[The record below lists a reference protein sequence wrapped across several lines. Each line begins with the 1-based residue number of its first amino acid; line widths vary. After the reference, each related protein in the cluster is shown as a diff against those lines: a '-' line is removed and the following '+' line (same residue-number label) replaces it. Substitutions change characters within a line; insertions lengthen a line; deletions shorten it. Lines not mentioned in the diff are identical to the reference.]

1 MVNSATIHTLI
12 NPLQELWA
20 YRSLLRMLVARDL
33 KVRYRGSVLG
43 VVWSFLQPLG
53 MMVVMSFVFGVIN
66 RGPAEI
72 EHYNVFILSGL
83 LGWNFF
89 AAAVVSGAGSVLNS
103 AALVKKVYFP
113 RVVLPLA
120 SVAASLVNYL
130 LALPMWLL
138 VALISGHP
146 LHGTLLLLP
155 FVVGLQA
162 IFSAGLAMLLA
173 TLNVFYRDTQFI
185 VDLSMLALFFL
196 TPIWYD
202 IAQAQRVTVLGQVIE
217 LSVWV
222 RRLNPMA
229 SLVNLYQDLMYW
241 GRLTTPE
248 FVLRTALTC
257 VAFFVIGWVIFH
269 RYSPRFGE
277 EL

>member
-1 MVNSATIHTLI
+1 MQALWT
-12 NPLQELWA
+12 PFRELWA
-20 YRSLLRMLVARDL
+20 YRSLLRLLVMRDL
-33 KVRYRGSVLG
+33 KVRYRGSALG
-43 VVWSFLQPLG
+43 VLWSFLQPLG

-72 EHYNVFILSGL
+72 ERYNVFILSGL
-83 LGWNFF
+83 LAWNFF
-89 AAAVVSGAGSVLNS
+89 AAAVVSGAGSVLSN

-113 RVVLPLA
+113 RVILPLA
-120 SVAASLVNYL
+120 SVVASLVNYA
-130 LALPMWLL
+130 LALPMWVV
-138 VALISGHP
+138 VALVSGHP
-146 LHGTLLLLP
+146 LRETLLLLP
-155 FVVGLQA
+155 LVVLMQA
-162 IFSAGLAMLLA
+162 VLSAGLAMLLA

-202 IAQAQRVTVLGQVIE
+202 IAQAQSITLLGQVVE
-217 LSVWV
+217 LSTWI

-257 VAFFVIGWVIFH
+257 FAFLAIGWIVFH